1 MMNSDPKE
9 LIRKIPSPYL
19 EDLLE
24 ITKTVR
30 NANGEV
36 YLVGG
41 SVRDLLLEKIP
52 HEYDMAVSL
61 PPEEVQKIFRRTVPT
76 GIKHGTITV
85 LLKDRSYELTTF
97 RKDED
102 YVDGR
107 RPETVTFGVS
117 LSEDLK
123 RRDFT
128 MNAIALDLANEKLVD
143 EHEGIKDIQNSLIR
157 TIGNPISRFTEDGLR
172 PVRAIR
178 FVSILG
184 FKIHPETEKAIL
196 ECKTI
201 TQKVSPER
209 IHDEFLKLLKSKD
222 PKPSLLLLRKYGI
235 LELFTQSKLYAN
247 LRPSQSEKGSLD
259 KNDARVAGT
268 RLLTEIEWEEE
279 LSHFANLE
287 PEPDRTRLAYF
298 LLTHFAKE
306 ELSAESTR
314 FFKDLRFSNQRS
326 KDSQFL
332 ARTLDSIQEYSSLL
346 KNASAIRKW
355 VLHPIAQYS
364 GKKELLTWCR
374 ELASLSQAHL
384 GNSNWLSQAE
394 EEWKKDAA
402 LLLSDLAIDGNWI
415 RKEFPNLPPQMLG
428 EALRLCLEKV
438 LMEPDYNSQEKLQEL
453 IRSSFQS

>member
-9 LIRKIPSPYL
+9 LIGKIPSPYL
-19 EDLLE
+19 QDLLE
-24 ITKTVR
+24 ITSTVR
-30 NANGEV
+30 NSKGEV

-41 SVRDLLLEKIP
+41 SVRDLLLGKIP

-61 PPEEVQKIFRRTVPT
+61 PPQDVQKIFRRTVPT

-85 LLKDRSYELTTF
+85 LIQDRSYELTTF

-128 MNAIALDLANEKLVD
+128 MNAIALDLQEQKLVD
-143 EHEGIKDIQNSLIR
+143 EHEGIQDIQNSLIR

-178 FVSILG
+178 FASTLG
-184 FKIHPETEKAIL
+184 FSIHKETQNAIQ
-196 ECKTI
+196 ECKSI

-209 IHDEFLKLLKSKD
+209 IHDEFLKILKS
-222 PKPSLLLLRKYGI
+222 PNPIPSLLLLKEYEI
-235 LELFTQSKLYAN
+235 LGLFTQAKLYSNIAS
-247 LRPSQSEKGSLD
+247 RESG
-259 KNDARVAGT
+259 KNASPKNNPENPGLG
-268 RLLTEIEWEEE
+268 LLTQAEWKES
-279 LSHFANLE
+279 LSKFANLLS
-287 PEPDRTRLAYF
+287 EPDRIRLSYF
-298 LLTHFAKE
+298 LLTHFKKE
-306 ELSAESTR
+306 DLITESIR

-332 ARTLDSIQEYSSLL
+332 TKTLLSIWENSLEL
-346 KNASAIRKW
+346 KTPAGIRKW

-364 GKKELLTWCR
+364 AKKELLSWCE
-374 ELASLSQAHL
+374 ELASLSKAQY
-384 GNSNWLSQAE
+384 GNADWLSLAE
-394 EEWKKDAA
+394 EEWKKEPA
-402 LLLSDLAIDGNWI
+402 LLLSDLAVDGNWV
-415 RKEFPNLPPQMLG
+415 REKFPSLPPQKLG
-428 EALRLCLEKV
+428 EALRICLEKV
-438 LMEPDYNSQEKLQEL
+438 LIEPSDNSQEKLYEL
-453 IRSSFQS
+453 IHSSL